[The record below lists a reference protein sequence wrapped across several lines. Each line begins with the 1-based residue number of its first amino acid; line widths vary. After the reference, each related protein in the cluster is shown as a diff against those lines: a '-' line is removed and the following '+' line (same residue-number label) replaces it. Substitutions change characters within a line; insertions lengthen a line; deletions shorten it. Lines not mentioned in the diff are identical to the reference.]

1 MMYEILAKYMI
12 NKRYLNSKR
21 FCVYA
26 VNFKIYIYI
35 YIYITL
41 VGKRDDCEG
50 GDMY

>member
-21 FCVYA
+21 LCVYA
-26 VNFKIYIYI
+26 VNLKKKE
-35 YIYITL
+35 YITL